1 MNVAE
6 LIEELRKMPQD
17 AQVIIFDCAIYDTQ
31 RKVYVWTEITKKDKL
46 NDKVVID

>member
-17 AQVIIFDCAIYDTQ
+17 TQVIMFDCVTYDTQ

-46 NDKVVID
+46 NNKVIID